1 MEVSMLGSWKM
12 LNLYV
17 ECRKLEES
25 LRTRSILVTGSES
38 AVRSRP

>member
-17 ECRKLEES
+17 WCRKLEES
-25 LRTRSILVTGSES
+25 LRTLHADSDMRGS
-38 AVRSRP
+38 AV